1 MFVDIH
7 VEPYEIKKQV
17 EYTIEFPEY
26 GKFPIMQI
34 NRGSYI
40 AGAKIETSLNFHVSD
55 GCYNLQIGK
64 YCAMAEDIL
73 FMMDLMH
80 DYKYVSMG
88 AIEELKGIH
97 NPIEKYERY
106 RVQRKGQI
114 LIENDVWIGHGATI
128 MGGVIIHN
136 GAVIGANAV
145 VTKDVPP
152 YAIVVRN
159 PARII
164 KYRFDE
170 ETIKSLLKIRWWDW
184 TPELIKTRQK
194 EMLFSAEKFVS
205 AFGEDETGI
214 AQNPIKKNVDGPV
227 YACIA
232 DIDSKFPVFPKIL
245 DEFCHRYSSMN
256 GQLVIYI
263 RNDDSKEC
271 NLQGILQCLSD
282 YQDVNCSIQIIDDAA
297 VSIEDVIGNTDFYIT
312 NRCSEN
318 LKAVE
323 FAYNYSKRI
332 LSGVDIPIWKQ

>member
-1 MFVDIH
+1 M
-7 VEPYEIKKQV
+7 
-17 EYTIEFPEY
+17 
-26 GKFPIMQI
+26 
-34 NRGSYI
+34 
-40 AGAKIETSLNFHVSD
+40 
-55 GCYNLQIGK
+55 
-64 YCAMAEDIL
+64 
-73 FMMDLMH
+73 
-80 DYKYVSMG
+80 
-88 AIEELKGIH
+88 
-97 NPIEKYERY
+97 
-106 RVQRKGQI
+106 
-114 LIENDVWIGHGATI
+114 
-128 MGGVIIHN
+128 
-136 GAVIGANAV
+136 
-145 VTKDVPP
+145 
-152 YAIVVRN
+152 
-159 PARII
+159 
-164 KYRFDE
+164 
-170 ETIKSLLKIRWWDW
+170 
-184 TPELIKTRQK
+184 IKTRQK

-245 DEFCHRYSSMN
+245 DEFCYRYSSMN

>member
-1 MFVDIH
+1 MIFDIH
-7 VEPYEIKKQV
+7 IEPYEIKKQV
-17 EYTIEFPEY
+17 EYTMDFPEC
-26 GKFPIMQI
+26 GKFPVMQI
-34 NRGSYI
+34 DRGSYI
-40 AGAKIETSLNFHVSD
+40 SGAKIETSLNFHVSD

-64 YCAMAEDIL
+64 YCAMAENIL

-80 DYKYVSMG
+80 DYKYVAMG
-88 AIEELKGIH
+88 AIEELRGIE
-97 NPIEKYERY
+97 NPNTDIERY

-152 YAIVVRN
+152 YAIVAGN
-159 PARII
+159 PAQII

-170 ETIKSLLKIRWWDW
+170 KTIKSLLKIRWWDW
-184 TPELIKTRQK
+184 PSELIKTRQK
-194 EMLFSAEKFVS
+194 EMLLSVENFVA
-205 AFGEDETGI
+205 AFGEDEADTV
-214 AQNPIKKNVDGPV
+214 QNPINKNIDGPV

-232 DIDSKFPVFPKIL
+232 DMDSVFPVFPKIL
-245 DEFCHRYSSMN
+245 DEFCYRYSNMN

-263 RNDDSKEC
+263 RNNESKEY
-271 NLQGILQCLSD
+271 NMQGILQCLSE
-282 YQDVNCSIQIIDDAA
+282 YQKVNCSIQIIDDAA
-297 VSIEDVIGNTDFYIT
+297 VSIKDVMRNTDFYIT

-323 FAYNYSKRI
+323 LAYNYSKRI